1 MIYIVTSFGS
11 RNPETL
17 AQLNDLPKVTQ
28 KVVLELDLEP
38 MTYIPG
44 VCTINYYS
52 DTLEE
57 KHIQAA
63 CYSTISKSTIKLF
76 QCKLRERKCIGKT
89 GKN

>member
-1 MIYIVTSFGS
+1 MHGAYQVLGTFLRGFILSPHSG

-38 MTYIPG
+38 MTYDSR
-44 VCTINYYS
+44 VCNTINYYS

-57 KHIQAA
+57 KHN
-63 CYSTISKSTIKLF
+63 SSK
-76 QCKLRERKCIGKT
+76 RHIGTHFSKV
-89 GKN
+89 NN